1 VVKEGQIAYIG
12 SRWECDHCKIKVRNK
27 DSSRLTFQL
36 SGDLGLRGAGSGFT
50 GVEVCFQ
57 VPQNAAGRAKIEMV
71 AKTAKKA
78 HKSSLGA
85 AGQVMASEEG
95 DLRTQMI
102 QDTLQHLSNKDA

>member
-1 VVKEGQIAYIG
+1 M
-12 SRWECDHCKIKVRNK
+12 RNK

-57 VPQNAAGRAKIEMV
+57 VPQNA
-71 AKTAKKA
+71 AKKA